1 MLYPQISSIKTNKLI
16 IKILMCASLYI
27 AFLLLLIN
35 FLVNER
41 LSWSLICIVGIVY
54 VWITT
59 LYSIYK
65 KVNIAAHVMLQTIC
79 VSALTIAIDYI
90 IGFRGWSLEIAV
102 PIIITIAN
110 ITLFVL
116 TIVNRKRYIKYVI
129 YELIIFIVS
138 LIPMILFF
146 VGIIKS
152 FLLVTIS
159 TSIAVVNFLLTI
171 ILCGKDVK
179 DEIKRRFH
187 I

>member
-1 MLYPQISSIKTNKLI
+1 MLYPAISNIKKNKII
-16 IKILMCASLYI
+16 IKILLAASIYI
-27 AFLLLLIN
+27 ALLLLLIN
-35 FLVNER
+35 FLANER
-41 LSWSLICIVGIVY
+41 LSWSLICVVGIIY

-79 VSALTIAIDYI
+79 VSLLTIAIDYI
-90 IGFRGWSLEIAV
+90 IGYRGWSLEIAV
-102 PIIITIAN
+102 AIIITIAN
-110 ITLFVL
+110 VTLFVL
-116 TIVNRKRYIKYVI
+116 TIVNRKRYLKYVI

-138 LIPMILFF
+138 LIPMFLFF
-146 VGIIKS
+146 VGVIKS
-152 FLLVTIS
+152 FVLVTIS

-179 DEIKRRFH
+179 DEVRRRFH